1 MPQQVSKLISKAKA
15 IGSDAIVRGRKEAS
29 AVMAVGES
37 IARSGSAFER
47 LALVQRSHG
56 LRCLSSRPAGAG
68 GFATKPRSSFH
79 ARGATLHTPNKSPEP
94 TRGAVTPRAIENQIE
109 MAMQTEFRHAARGA
123 PAPRVA
129 HL

>member
-1 MPQQVSKLISKAKA
+1 MPQQVSEVLSKAKA
-15 IGSDAIVRGRKEAS
+15 IGIVAIVRGRKEAS
-29 AVMAVGES
+29 AAIAVGDS
-37 IARSGSAFER
+37 IARSGTPFEH

-56 LRCLSSRPAGAG
+56 LRCLSGRPADAG
-68 GFATKPRSSFH
+68 GFATRPRPFFL

-94 TRGAVTPRAIENQIE
+94 TRGAVTPRAFESESE
-109 MAMQTEFRHAARGA
+109 MALQTEFRHAARGA

>member
-1 MPQQVSKLISKAKA
+1 MPQEVSEVISKAKT
-15 IGSDAIVRGRKEAS
+15 IGIVAIVRGQKEAS
-29 AVMAVGES
+29 PVIAVGDS
-37 IARSGSAFER
+37 IARSGRPFER

-56 LRCLSSRPAGAG
+56 LRCLSSRLAGAG

-79 ARGATLHTPNKSPEP
+79 ALGATLHTPNKAPEP
-94 TRGAVTPRAIENQIE
+94 TRGAVTPRAIERKSE
-109 MAMQTEFRHAARGA
+109 LAMQTEIRHAARGA